1 MQKKAAVPRT
11 RRPVAPERAP
21 LTPALIVEAALAE
34 IDAKGLDGLSMRGL
48 GAALGVEAMALYHH
62 FPSKGRLMDAV
73 MERLLDEA
81 ELPERG
87 SMPPLDRI
95 RHFLESYRRIAID
108 HPHAFILLVY
118 RRFNTERTFEVYEK
132 VLEALADAG
141 FDPVLSARFFRLMG
155 YYVGGAGLAD
165 IASRAREPDATPVKL
180 EHSADATR
188 FPRVAAVR
196 PHLRVANLDAIF
208 EFGLDVIFDAMAK
221 AADAVTAPAT
231 KRTGSSTP
239 SLAAKP
245 RKR

>member
-1 MQKKAAVPRT
+1 MRKKSPPART
-11 RRPVAPERAP
+11 VRRAAPERAP
-21 LTPALIVEAALAE
+21 LTPSLIVEAALAE
-34 IDAKGLDGLSMRGL
+34 IDAKGLDGFSMRGL
-48 GAALGVEAMALYHH
+48 GAVLGVEAMALYHH
-62 FPSKGRLMDAV
+62 FPSKGRLLDAV

-87 SMPPLDRI
+87 AMPPLDRL
-95 RHFLESYRRIAID
+95 RHFAESYRRVAIN

-118 RRFNTERTFEVYEK
+118 RRFNTDRTFALYER

-141 FDPVLSARFFRLMG
+141 FDAALSARFFRLMG

-180 EHSADATR
+180 EHSADAER

-208 EFGLDVIFDAMAK
+208 DFGLDVIFDAMAK
-221 AADAVTAPAT
+221 AAPKPGKARTKPA
-231 KRTGSSTP
+231 RA
-239 SLAAKP
+239 LKP
-245 RKR
+245 RQR